1 MHYRNIQDALYC
13 DRLKG
18 EANWASHIIVRNKMV
33 HVLVGWIG
41 KHVKCHALSQGI
53 RCFGFWLVE
62 SGSQLN
68 VTLNRKVYWVHCILI
83 GFEQTQ
89 LSATMICVLIGSKEK
104 PTKCHVPYHKF
115 STHTRSVVFTHS
127 KYIYIS
133 FTFHPI
139 FTQYHK
145 NNSYNYVHQKYCVPT
160 GKAALK
166 WLFTTYN
173 ARERA
178 LSIVLIF
185 PVESYLQLTGL

>member
-1 MHYRNIQDALYC
+1 MHYRNIQGALHF
-13 DRLKG
+13 DWLKG

-62 SGSQLN
+62 SESQLN

-104 PTKCHVPYHKF
+104 PTKCHVTYHKF

-127 KYIYIS
+127 KYIYI
-133 FTFHPI
+133 FHSHFIPFLRNI
-139 FTQYHK
+139 IKIIVIIMYIK
-145 NNSYNYVHQKYCVPT
+145 NTV
-160 GKAALK
+160 
-166 WLFTTYN
+166 
-173 ARERA
+173 
-178 LSIVLIF
+178 F
-185 PVESYLQLTGL
+185 PQGRQLWNDYLQLTMRANARLALY